1 MRQRLVNLEA
11 LQTTLVVVL
20 DNKIVSFKNQTLF
33 KSQTQQSAH
42 KFSAGGS
49 FFFIFC
55 PTVTFMLQKYHFLQQ
70 ILRFCRSVCLIA
82 CLPNQANLYYCFP
95 LSSFNIILDINGQS
109 KYLTLMAGRCA
120 HAFLFCHQL
129 FPTVYV
135 QLDKKKPIVS
145 SVVGVEQLLM
155 EFGFLARCMRN
166 VHFQQRQLNDVVTL
180 FLVC

>member
-1 MRQRLVNLEA
+1 
-11 LQTTLVVVL
+11 
-20 DNKIVSFKNQTLF
+20 
-33 KSQTQQSAH
+33 
-42 KFSAGGS
+42 
-49 FFFIFC
+49 
-55 PTVTFMLQKYHFLQQ
+55 
-70 ILRFCRSVCLIA
+70 
-82 CLPNQANLYYCFP
+82 
-95 LSSFNIILDINGQS
+95 
-109 KYLTLMAGRCA
+109 MAGRCA